1 MPTETV
7 TTAILAIAEPAPH
20 VREMTLAR
28 PATGALEFRPGQWL
42 SLHLPVGD
50 HPPLVR
56 AYSLAAPPNA
66 DGTLTLCF
74 DKVDGGLGSNYL
86 FDLQPGD
93 AVAFA
98 PTALGNFVVPTDADT
113 PLVLAARFTGIVPF
127 FCALRA
133 MPDGRTSPV
142 HLFYSGATPG
152 ELPYR
157 AELTALA
164 GRHAWFNIH
173 FAVGDLDDALT
184 ALADAA
190 DDFPNVYVPMVAG
203 VREFTKPVRAF
214 FIEQGFE
221 RKAVKCEN
229 FNGAG

>member
-7 TTAILAIAEPAPH
+7 TTIILAIAQPAPH
-20 VREMTLAR
+20 VREITLAR
-28 PATGALEFRPGQWL
+28 PATGAVDFRPGQWL
-42 SLHLPVGD
+42 SLHLPVGA

-74 DKVDGGLGSNYL
+74 DRVENGLGSTYL
-86 FDLQPGD
+86 FDLQPDD
-93 AVAFA
+93 AVEFA
-98 PTALGNFVVPTDADT
+98 PAALGNFVVPTEADT
-113 PLVLAARFTGIVPF
+113 PLVLCARFTGIVPF
-127 FCALRA
+127 LCALRA
-133 MPDGRTSPV
+133 MPDARLSPV
-142 HLFYSGATPG
+142 HLFYSGATSD

-164 GRHAWFNIH
+164 GRHAWLDVH
-173 FAVGDLDDALT
+173 FVIGDVDDALA
-184 ALADAA
+184 ALTQAA
-190 DDFPNVYVPMVAG
+190 DEFPNGYVPMVAG

-214 FIEQGFE
+214 FIERGFE

-229 FNGAG
+229 FNGAA